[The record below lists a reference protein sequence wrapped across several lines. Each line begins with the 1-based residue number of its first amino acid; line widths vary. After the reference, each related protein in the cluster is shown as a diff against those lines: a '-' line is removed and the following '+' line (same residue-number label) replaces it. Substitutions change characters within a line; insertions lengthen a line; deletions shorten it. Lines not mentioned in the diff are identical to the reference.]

1 MKYNPFRPNSIVT
14 PGMFQGRYDEILA
27 IQQCLNQ
34 AKNENPQH
42 FIVEGERG
50 VGKSSLLLMIQYLA
64 AGKIAVT
71 DKISLNFLVLNV
83 ELNSNSDFIDII
95 RLISS
100 ELKNAI
106 SRNKD
111 FEIKLKSVW
120 DFLSN
125 WEILGVRYHKEK
137 ESQIQPYVI
146 LDQLARTLKETID
159 QIKEL
164 DGILILIDES
174 DKPSSSA
181 SLGEIVKL
189 LTEKLTKMECDKV
202 LLGLAGLP
210 ILNTKLRE
218 SHESSPRIFTTIT
231 LKPLEHD
238 DRLKVVDAAIEDAN
252 KKNENKTIIE
262 NDAKELIS
270 ELSEGYPHFIQEFGS
285 AAFSNDSDNHIT
297 VDDVM
302 MGSMKQNG
310 AIDQLGH
317 KYFNEM
323 YFDQINSPEYRKLLQ
338 AMATYLDEWVD
349 RAKIKKVNNE
359 LKDTTIN
366 NAIQALKTRNIILAN
381 QNKQGEFRLP
391 TKSFAV
397 WIKAQERMEALKMPK
412 KL

>member
-14 PGMFQGRYDEILA
+14 PGMFQGRYDEIQT

-34 AKNENPQH
+34 AKNDNPQH

-50 VGKSSLLLMIQYLA
+50 VGKSSLLLMIQYMA
-64 AGKIAVT
+64 TGKIPFA
-71 DKISLNFLVLNV
+71 DKTSLNFLVLNI

-106 SRNKD
+106 SRNKEL
-111 FEIKLKSVW
+111 EIKLKNVW

-125 WEILGVRYHKEK
+125 WEILGIRYHKEK

-146 LDQLARTLKETID
+146 LDQLAQKLKETID
-159 QIKEL
+159 EVKEL
-164 DGILILIDES
+164 DGVLILIDEA
-174 DKPSSSA
+174 DKPNSSA

-210 ILNTKLRE
+210 ILNMKLRE
-218 SHESSPRIFTTIT
+218 SHESSPRIFTTMA

-238 DRLKVVDAAIEDAN
+238 DRLKVVDAAIEEAN
-252 KKNENKTIIE
+252 KKNTNSTIIE

-285 AAFSNDSDNHIT
+285 AAFSNDIDNHIT

-338 AMATYLDEWVD
+338 AMASYLDEWVD
-349 RAKIKKVNNE
+349 RAKIKKVNSE

-412 KL
+412 K

>member
-14 PGMFQGRYDEILA
+14 PGMFQGRYDEIQT

-64 AGKIAVT
+64 TGKITVGNN
-71 DKISLNFLVLNV
+71 ISLNFLVLNV

-100 ELKNAI
+100 ELKNTI

-111 FEIKLKSVW
+111 LEIKLKNVW

-146 LDQLARTLKETID
+146 LDQLAQKLKETID
-159 QIKEL
+159 EIKEL

-210 ILNTKLRE
+210 VLNTKLRE

-238 DRLKVVDAAIEDAN
+238 DRLKVVDAAIEEAN
-252 KKNENKTIIE
+252 KKNENKTTIE

-285 AAFSNDSDNHIT
+285 AAFSNDIDNNIT
-297 VDDVM
+297 IDDVM

-323 YFDQINSPEYRKLLQ
+323 YFDQINSPEYRKFLQ
-338 AMATYLDEWVD
+338 AMANYLDEWVD
-349 RAKIKKVNNE
+349 RAKIKKVNGE

-397 WIKAQERMEALKMPK
+397 WIKAQERMEALKAPK
-412 KL
+412 K